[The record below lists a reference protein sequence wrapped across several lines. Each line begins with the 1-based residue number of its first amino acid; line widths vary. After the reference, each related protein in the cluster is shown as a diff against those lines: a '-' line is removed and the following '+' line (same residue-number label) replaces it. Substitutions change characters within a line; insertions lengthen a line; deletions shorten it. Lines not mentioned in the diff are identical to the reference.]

1 MQRLYFIAHITL
13 WEMIFCYCNS
23 KKNPTNINVLKNVK
37 GSFNKFNL
45 IQTFCIK
52 GWRHPEMTFAQ
63 VSPGYS
69 CDPILSR
76 RQREY
81 NFSFIFPLKILT
93 LLNQQRKQATGMS
106 IYDNSSY
113 KISCVIGYLRLTL
126 RRNVR
131 ISIGLKVASHV
142 DGSWNVFSSG
152 FSPGK

>member
-1 MQRLYFIAHITL
+1 
-13 WEMIFCYCNS
+13 
-23 KKNPTNINVLKNVK
+23 
-37 GSFNKFNL
+37 
-45 IQTFCIK
+45 
-52 GWRHPEMTFAQ
+52 MTFAQ

-81 NFSFIFPLKILT
+81 NFSFIFPLKIHT

-131 ISIGLKVASHV
+131 ISIGLKVTPTWTGLEMSSAVAFLLENRHIMWAQSQTTQ
-142 DGSWNVFSSG
+142 SVFGWLIFKHTSSDTG
-152 FSPGK
+152 QWPATKSPHKEQNNMLSSRNTL

>member
-1 MQRLYFIAHITL
+1 
-13 WEMIFCYCNS
+13 
-23 KKNPTNINVLKNVK
+23 
-37 GSFNKFNL
+37 
-45 IQTFCIK
+45 
-52 GWRHPEMTFAQ
+52 MTFAQ

-81 NFSFIFPLKILT
+81 NFSFIFPLKIHT

-131 ISIGLKVASHV
+131 ISIGLKVTPTWT
-142 DGSWNVFSSG
+142 GLEMSSAAA
-152 FSPGK
+152 FLLENRHIM